1 MSCSNQTMVHIP
13 TGITKGL
20 NIAASALLHSH
31 LLQVLLINTGFSV
44 GLSELLQ
51 LSEIL
56 LRFFC
61 YWRLCV
67 KEP

>member
-1 MSCSNQTMVHIP
+1 MSCSNQIMVL
-13 TGITKGL
+13 ITKGL
-20 NIAASALLHSH
+20 NIAASASLHSH
-31 LLQVLLINTGFSV
+31 LLPVLLTNTGFSV

-51 LSEIL
+51 LSKVL

-61 YWRLCV
+61 YWRLCI